1 MISILRGA
9 FFVFRYFGKNRDYG
23 EIMKDIQDTDIIL
36 WGGKPLLLPNKVTC
50 EETAMSKPT
59 LAAFRV
65 Y

>member
-36 WGGKPLLLPNKVTC
+36 WEGKTLLLPNKVTC
-50 EETAMSKPT
+50 EETAMSRPA
-59 LAAFRV
+59 LAAYSV